1 MNLDLGLDIE
11 KAGDSTAP
19 INGNIEVKVSQEKL
33 SHALS
38 LVTRAVA
45 KHPLQPVLNNVLLQT
60 DAEKNV
66 LMVAGTNLDLSLAVE
81 ITVDIV
87 SNGKITVPAQKLL
100 EIVSKLPK
108 TELTLSSDDKYVF
121 QICSGRSKFE
131 VKSMSADEFPV
142 HNFSPEINSDEEIE
156 TITLPISHLKK
167 SSELVSFASDRK
179 EVNTILNGIC
189 MELGDKGLE
198 IAATDGS
205 RLAYYHVPDMSFTKY
220 NKSIIPH
227 NTVEEL
233 RRMIA
238 DLDDSESITCYLGS
252 SSSIAFKTE
261 SRFLS
266 SNLIEG
272 SYPKYQQ
279 LIPEGYIQCA
289 KVNRQSLI
297 QSLERVAVLAN
308 EKSRVIKLLFEENGV
323 LTILANTP
331 DLGDARDQL
340 DLIEYEGQTFNIAF
354 NVNYMIE
361 CLKTLSCDEIE
372 LHMSE
377 SLKPIIINPL
387 FDDAGDE
394 DKKEFNYLYLLMPIQ
409 LRNN

>member
-1 MNLDLGLDIE
+1 MSLDLGLD
-11 KAGDSTAP
+11 TANTDND
-19 INGNIEVKVSQEKL
+19 IVKNGSNIEVKVSQEKL

-60 DAEKNV
+60 NKDKST

-81 ITVDIV
+81 ISVDIIN
-87 SNGKITVPAQKLL
+87 SGKITVPAQKLL

-108 TELTLSSDDKYVF
+108 TELTISSDENFVF
-121 QICSGRSKFE
+121 QIASGRSKFE
-131 VKSMSADEFPV
+131 VKSMTAEEFPV
-142 HNFSPEINSDEEIE
+142 HNFSPESNSDEEIE

-205 RLAYYHVPDMSFTKY
+205 RLAYYHVPSLSFAKY

-227 NTVEEL
+227 NTIEEL
-233 RRMIA
+233 RRMIN
-238 DLDDSESITCYLGS
+238 DLDESESITCYMGN

-340 DLIEYEGQTFNIAF
+340 DLLEYEGQTFNIAF

-372 LHMSE
+372 LQMSE
-377 SLKPIIINPL
+377 SLKPIVINPL
-387 FDDAGDE
+387 FNDADDE